1 MVKRTEKI
9 FSLALGVLLVLSM
22 VYVAHSAAVFVG
34 GKNVE
39 TGDAAQAKDQ
49 VCVVI
54 DAGHGG
60 DDPGKIGIGQVL
72 EKDVNLSIARKVQQ
86 YLEAQDIRVVLTR
99 EDENG
104 LYDSDASNKKVQDMK
119 RRVALIEETK
129 PAITVSIHQ
138 NSYPEES
145 VHGAQVF
152 YYDGSRDGQLLA
164 QLLQK
169 QLVEK
174 LDPENHR
181 QIKANDSYYLLKK
194 TDIPIVIVECGFL
207 SNQAEAALLAR
218 TFWPGPLTMI
228 LPKAESV
235 PYETTGGLETVA
247 VRMPSHP
254 VARRLIVWG
263 GGYVAAPSAN
273 LSGRPSPTSAKYVLE
288 DMNGRIDMILDG
300 GEGDIGL
307 ESTIVDLTVS
317 PPQILRPGYIT
328 REMLET
334 VLGQVGVDQT
344 ILQADSGQAPR
355 APGMKYRHYAP
366 KGELTIISGPAG
378 QVTNYINIHAAE
390 DRKQGYKVGVIG
402 TDEALAQYRADVV
415 SSLGSRRDE
424 DSIARHLYSILR
436 EFDDAQVTR
445 IYSECF
451 ETTGLGQAIMNRL
464 LKAAGH
470 KLIVLDGT
478 VSSAGQD
485 NRV

>member
-1 MVKRTEKI
+1 MDTRVIMIQGRGETLSSEEEQALQEAGEVLRRGGLVAFPTETVYG
-9 FSLALGVLLVLSM
+9 LG
-22 VYVAHSAAVFVG
+22 
-34 GKNVE
+34 
-39 TGDAAQAKDQ
+39 GDALNPESSRKIYAAKGRPSDNPLI
-49 VCVVI
+49 V
-54 DAGHGG
+54 H
-60 DDPGKIGIGQVL
+60 
-72 EKDVNLSIARKVQQ
+72 IARM
-86 YLEAQDIRVVLTR
+86 
-99 EDENG
+99 ED
-104 LYDSDASNKKVQDMK
+104 LA
-119 RRVALIEETK
+119 
-129 PAITVSIHQ
+129 AIVRQVS
-138 NSYPEES
+138 
-145 VHGAQVF
+145 G
-152 YYDGSRDGQLLA
+152 
-164 QLLQK
+164 
-169 QLVEK
+169 
-174 LDPENHR
+174 
-181 QIKANDSYYLLKK
+181 
-194 TDIPIVIVECGFL
+194 
-207 SNQAEAALLAR
+207 EAALLAR

-485 NRV
+485 NRVGLSRGGNRFGKSAGKRQKNAYQ